1 MNAYRF
7 LKKYV
12 LVLFAVLVCV
22 ACSDDDNT
30 PTISTKQLLNQD
42 LVASNYSFIWNG
54 VTSSRKDDVHAKF
67 EAIAGDSTKMN
78 MTISGIIPSSDEDLQ
93 LVVDVASEGDEIHY
107 QGKVDNPG
115 YDLTVSGIYFNSRSS
130 VGHYFKL
137 KCEYNVLKEDLSD
150 QAYTFNFKKG
160 CTAAKVGDATSVTID
175 GVEYDYNQLTD
186 IVLKGMTD
194 LYAEKDSVV
203 RLSFSNDGKLSFDL
217 LNQANGETTVT
228 SLMTIKYWL
237 TSTSNEVILEFTNAQ
252 ALSFIQK
259 FLKTDATDDDV
270 EQLFTKYQD
279 EDKYILRAICG
290 NNGKFTL
297 MLNAPYNAKAMALF
311 ANGRLAEFED
321 DLFQKQVTELLNK
334 FQETPAGWGMRFI
347 AE

>member
-12 LVLFAVLVCV
+12 LVLFAVLACV

-93 LVVDVASEGDEIHY
+93 LVVDIASEGDEIHY
-107 QGKVDNPG
+107 QGKADNPY

-137 KCEYNVLKEDLSD
+137 KCEYNVVKEDLND
-150 QAYTFNFKKG
+150 KTYTFNFKKG

-175 GVEYDYNQLTD
+175 GSEYDYNQLTG
-186 IVLKGMTD
+186 IALKGMTD
-194 LYAEKDSVV
+194 LYAEKDSAVQ
-203 RLSFSNDGKLSFDL
+203 LSFSNNGKLTFDL
-217 LNQANGETTVT
+217 LNQAKGETTVT
-228 SLMTIKYWL
+228 NLMTIKYWL
-237 TSTSNEVILEFTNAQ
+237 SKNSNEIILEFTKAQ

-259 FLKTDATDDDV
+259 FLKTDAADDDI
-270 EQLFTKYQD
+270 EKLFTKYED

-297 MLNAPYNAKAMALF
+297 MLNVPYNANAMTLF
-311 ANGRLAEFED
+311 ANGRLAEIKD
-321 DLFQKQVTELLNK
+321 DLFQKQVTELLKK
-334 FQETPAGWGMRFI
+334 FQETPAGWGMQFVS
-347 AE
+347 E